1 MIKLPEVKR
10 WTGDGFGDAGARIL
24 TLINRN
30 DHAAIYKRTVERS
43 GGFEGYEV
51 FTIKV
56 RHKGDLLPGGL
67 VEPEDREVYPAAGSF
82 GKTAS
87 HVWNMAAAEA
97 YFNACV
103 TKQNE
108 RDEEDAEAA
117 LTGSVV
123 VRRGRPKS
131 KKSETDWLIPAGQF
145 THEDFAVLNN
155 TQKGACYLSLRSLVD
170 AGTIV
175 LDGTRSSGRGKP
187 TNLFRKA

>member
-24 TLINRN
+24 TLVNRN

-56 RHKGDLLPGGL
+56 RHKGDALPGGL

-82 GKTAS
+82 GKSAS

-103 TKQNE
+103 AKQDE
-108 RDEEDAEAA
+108 RDAEDAEAE

-123 VRRGRPKS
+123 NRRGRPSTKN
-131 KKSETDWLIPAGQF
+131 KTPLLIPEGKF
-145 THEDFAVLNN
+145 THEDFATLNGVA
-155 TQKGACYLSLRSLVD
+155 KSACYLSLRALVD

-175 LDGTRSSGRGKP
+175 LDSTRSSGKGKP
-187 TNLFRKA
+187 TNVFRKA